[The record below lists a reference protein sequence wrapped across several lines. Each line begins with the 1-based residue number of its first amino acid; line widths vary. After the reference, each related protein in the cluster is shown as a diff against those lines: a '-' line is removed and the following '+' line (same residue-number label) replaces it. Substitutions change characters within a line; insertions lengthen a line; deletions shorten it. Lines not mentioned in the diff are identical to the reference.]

1 MKISVCLATY
11 NGEKYIKEQLD
22 SILPQLSANDEI
34 IISDDNSTDDTINII
49 RSLNDDRIKIFVNKT
64 KGIVKNFENALNNAS
79 GDIIFLSDQD
89 DVWKNDKVKKIL
101 SAFSSDNSLTLVFS
115 NAEIID
121 ENGISKNY
129 NFFKDN
135 EANYTS
141 IFKAFFKNQFLGC
154 TIAFKSE
161 LKSKILPFPTK
172 IPMHDW
178 WIGVLSLFYG
188 KVEFLNEDLI
198 SYRRHQNNVT
208 SEFRS
213 NFISVINWRIIL
225 FWLFLKRLIKIM
237 ILNKKTIL
245 ISTFKKHI

>member
-49 RSLNDDRIKIFVNKT
+49 RSLNDERIKIYVNKT

-121 ENGISKNY
+121 ENGVSKNY
-129 NFFKDN
+129 RFFKDN
-135 EANYTS
+135 KANDTS
-141 IFKAFFKNQFLGC
+141 LLKTFFKNQFLGC

-161 LKSKILPFPTK
+161 LKLKILPAR
-172 IPMHDW
+172 
-178 WIGVLSLFYG
+178 LG
-188 KVEFLNEDLI
+188 KENAKLI
-198 SYRRHQNNVT
+198 TWSSSPLMN
-208 SEFRS
+208 
-213 NFISVINWRIIL
+213 
-225 FWLFLKRLIKIM
+225 
-237 ILNKKTIL
+237 
-245 ISTFKKHI
+245 

>member
-49 RSLNDDRIKIFVNKT
+49 RSLNDERIKIYVNKT

-141 IFKAFFKNQFLGC
+141 IFKAFFKNQFLACQISLVMGFLPALLLSGLMFP
-154 TIAFKSE
+154 ISSMPAFFRY
-161 LKSKILPFPTK
+161 LTAVLPQRYFVSF
-172 IPMHDW
+172 IE
-178 WIGVLSLFYG
+178 S
-188 KVEFLNEDLI
+188 EFLAGTISDIVLI
-198 SYRRHQNNVT
+198 NTVYLSCLCLV
-208 SEFRS
+208 
-213 NFISVINWRIIL
+213 L
-225 FWLFLKRLIKIM
+225 LFLVYKNTLVRLEK
-237 ILNKKTIL
+237 
-245 ISTFKKHI
+245 

>member
-22 SILPQLSANDEI
+22 SILSQLGNDDEI

-49 RSLNDDRIKIFVNKT
+49 RSLNDERIKIYVNKT

-161 LKSKILPFPTK
+161 LKSKILPFPYG

-188 KVEFLNEDLI
+188 KVKFLNESLI
-198 SYRRHQNNVT
+198 SYRRHNNNVT
-208 SEFRS
+208 SEFSS
-213 NFISVINWRIIL
+213 NLLSIINWRITL
-225 FWLFLKRLIKIM
+225 LWLFFKRLIKI
-237 ILNKKTIL
+237 TI
-245 ISTFKKHI
+245 FKKRK

>member
-49 RSLNDDRIKIFVNKT
+49 RSLNDERIKIYVNKT

-101 SAFSSDNSLTLVFS
+101 SAFSSDNSLTFVFS

-121 ENGISKNY
+121 EN
-129 NFFKDN
+129 
-135 EANYTS
+135 
-141 IFKAFFKNQFLGC
+141 
-154 TIAFKSE
+154 
-161 LKSKILPFPTK
+161 
-172 IPMHDW
+172 
-178 WIGVLSLFYG
+178 
-188 KVEFLNEDLI
+188 
-198 SYRRHQNNVT
+198 
-208 SEFRS
+208 
-213 NFISVINWRIIL
+213 
-225 FWLFLKRLIKIM
+225 
-237 ILNKKTIL
+237 
-245 ISTFKKHI
+245 

>member
-49 RSLNDDRIKIFVNKT
+49 RSLNDERIKIYVNKT

-101 SAFSSDNSLTLVFS
+101 SAFSSDNSLTFVFS

-161 LKSKILPFPTK
+161 LKSKILPFPYG

-188 KVEFLNEDLI
+188 KVKFLNESLI
-198 SYRRHQNNVT
+198 SYRRHNNNVT
-208 SEFRS
+208 SESSS
-213 NFISVINWRIIL
+213 NLLSIINWRITL
-225 FWLFLKRLIKIM
+225 LWLFFKRLIKI
-237 ILNKKTIL
+237 TI
-245 ISTFKKHI
+245 FKKRK